1 MTEGETCSVE
11 VTVANTGKVAGE
23 EVVQLYIRDR
33 AASIVRPVRELKGFQ
48 KILLQPGEL
57 KVLRFSLGPDEL
69 GFYNGD
75 GEFLVE
81 PGMFDI
87 FVGGVSTADLSTSF
101 SCEPR

>member
-1 MTEGETCSVE
+1 MWYRQNRRTRRLTIQ
-11 VTVANTGKVAGE
+11 A
-23 EVVQLYIRDR
+23 
-33 AASIVRPVRELKGFQ
+33 PFRELKGFQ
-48 KILLQPGEL
+48 KILLQPGER

-101 SCEPR
+101 SYKPR